1 MDDKKIVCNCMEI
14 TYGQIVKAIKDKGC
28 KTFEDIQRE
37 TEAGTVCGCCE
48 DDINDIIKEHVK

>member
-1 MDDKKIVCNCMEI
+1 MDDKILCTCRKI
-14 TYGQIVKAIKDKGC
+14 TYRQIVKAINEKGC

-48 DDINDIIKEHVK
+48 DDINDIIKKHTK

>member
-1 MDDKKIVCNCMEI
+1 MEI
-14 TYGQIVKAIKDKGC
+14 TYGQIVKAINEKGC

>member
-1 MDDKKIVCNCMEI
+1 MEI
-14 TYGQIVKAIKDKGC
+14 TYSQIVKAINEKGC

-48 DDINDIIKEHVK
+48 DDINDIIKKHTK